1 MLSRVLAVFS
11 YANPRI
17 EDFTILIDQYTNPQR
32 DITYHTTMLFYE
44 RIISNRNPNILL
56 YKSFTLVSSL
66 SLRIVTE
73 LTKVPNF
80 AQLELTAEL

>member
-1 MLSRVLAVFS
+1 MYLLE
-11 YANPRI
+11 I
-17 EDFTILIDQYTNPQR
+17 QR
-32 DITYHTTMLFYE
+32 QE
-44 RIISNRNPNILL
+44 REVREGG
-56 YKSFTLVSSL
+56 KGVVRSL